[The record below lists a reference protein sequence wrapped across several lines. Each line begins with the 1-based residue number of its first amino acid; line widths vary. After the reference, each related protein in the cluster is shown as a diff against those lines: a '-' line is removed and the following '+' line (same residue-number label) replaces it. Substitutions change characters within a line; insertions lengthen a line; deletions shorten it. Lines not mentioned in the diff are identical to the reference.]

1 MDRGFNARTVAST
14 AMNAES
20 SRSHSI
26 FTVIIEISDTG
37 DVEGGERVRAGK
49 LNLVDL
55 AGSERQKK
63 TGASGATLKEGAKV
77 NCLQPYLHYML

>member
-1 MDRGFNARTVAST
+1 
-14 AMNAES
+14 MNAES

-26 FTVIIEISDTG
+26 FSVVVEASSTDKDTG
-37 DVEGGERVRAGK
+37 KENLRAGK

-63 TGASGATLKEGAKV
+63 TGASGALLREGAKINLSLSALGNV
-77 NCLQPYLHYML
+77 ISALADGKGG

>member
-1 MDRGFNARTVAST
+1 MDRGFNARTTAST
-14 AMNAES
+14 QMNAES

-26 FTVIIEISDTG
+26 FSVVIEITDVSE
-37 DVEGGERVRAGK
+37 VEGGATVRAGK

-77 NCLQPYLHYML
+77 IFFHCSFF